1 MNSGN
6 VRLETAF
13 EIVMTVFPVI
23 LALMVFLC
31 LIRAIKG
38 PRIADRIV
46 AINMMGTLTMV
57 IIAILAVKMNEG
69 YLVDICII
77 YAMISFLA
85 VTLLTKVYMGVYAER
100 KRRRQ
105 KNMTALLWIK
115 FFVGITLLL
124 CGIVVFGIEL
134 FGVFRFGYVLNRMH
148 AAALGDTLGIALS
161 MGGLIVLCGLNFI
174 ALKMILVVVFLW
186 FASPV
191 SSHVL
196 ARFEVV
202 TNEELVKECD
212 VEALSEEKQNGRE

>member
-1 MNSGN
+1 MNSGGIA
-6 VRLETAF
+6 LETAF

-100 KRRRQ
+100 KKKEAERSD
-105 KNMTALLWIK
+105 N
-115 FFVGITLLL
+115 
-124 CGIVVFGIEL
+124 
-134 FGVFRFGYVLNRMH
+134 
-148 AAALGDTLGIALS
+148 
-161 MGGLIVLCGLNFI
+161 
-174 ALKMILVVVFLW
+174 
-186 FASPV
+186 
-191 SSHVL
+191 
-196 ARFEVV
+196 
-202 TNEELVKECD
+202 TNLD
-212 VEALSEEKQNGRE
+212 